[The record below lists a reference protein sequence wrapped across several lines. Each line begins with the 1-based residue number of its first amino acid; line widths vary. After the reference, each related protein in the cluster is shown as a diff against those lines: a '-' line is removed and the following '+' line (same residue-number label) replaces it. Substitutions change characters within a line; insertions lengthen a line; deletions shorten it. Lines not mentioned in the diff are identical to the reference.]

1 MSQSLGQQSKQ
12 GLTNLFTNIDRG
24 LGYLPDPNFTPRN
37 RTNNASNNSGKKG
50 TTFTSSDGST
60 TYTTL
65 PDGRTVYGTGGQ
77 NYDRKTGQQVI
88 DHKGTTG
95 GTSTYVHKGPFS
107 IDSSGNA
114 TRHSAAPAPV
124 APNAETE
131 VHDSPKKAAVTGP
144 VSSDTRTNAAG
155 VTQTGRNLG
164 AIRMDLGAAEA
175 YVGGKISPFSS
186 QPLPETKGYL
196 SNFPADSGSARY
208 SGEVNNV
215 DLAGYGN
222 LAKTEVPF
230 HQSPDLGGIGEKIN
244 ASSAN
249 FFAGTSGSSAAKGES
264 DGKSKTDYSDFG
276 GSDPMSYATSNEE
289 ARRRSRFLDND
300 DVMQGLKNIQADQG
314 IVYAGGQHY
323 ANTGK
328 GEKAF
333 SKIGSDTV
341 RGIMNSAPEK
351 ANELKNSYIAGLKK
365 ENTLASANQN
375 PAESFSS
382 GNTTTDGIAERVEP
396 QHKVDFNLNNTN
408 PAEDFLNPPNLNLF
422 KGNSKKFP
430 ANFDG
435 F

>member
-1 MSQSLGQQSKQ
+1 MQRAVMAYQPQSKTKGASYNFDVNGINNFWNGLGQ
-12 GLTNLFTNIDRG
+12 NLGRALFNPEEQVR
-24 LGYLPDPNFTPRN
+24 RN
-37 RTNNASNNSGKKG
+37 EAGQRRTQQDNNSSPVQPEKPNIPDYP
-50 TTFTSSDGST
+50 TTAVT
-60 TYTTL
+60 
-65 PDGRTVYGTGGQ
+65 RT
-77 NYDRKTGQQVI
+77 I
-88 DHKGTTG
+88 
-95 GTSTYVHKGPFS
+95 
-107 IDSSGNA
+107 
-114 TRHSAAPAPV
+114 APSRDYQAEAQSRPV

-244 ASSAN
+244 TSSAN

-264 DGKSKTDYSDFG
+264 GGKSKTDYSNFG

-289 ARRRSRFLDND
+289 ARRRSRFLDASD
-300 DVMQGLKNIQADQG
+300 SLQGLKNIQADQG

-323 ANTGK
+323 ALTGE

-375 PAESFSS
+375 PAESFASS
-382 GNTTTDGIAERVEP
+382 NTTTDGIAERVEP

>member
-1 MSQSLGQQSKQ
+1 MLHPAITKQEAQQK
-12 GLTNLFTNIDRG
+12 
-24 LGYLPDPNFTPRN
+24 
-37 RTNNASNNSGKKG
+37 
-50 TTFTSSDGST
+50 
-60 TYTTL
+60 
-65 PDGRTVYGTGGQ
+65 
-77 NYDRKTGQQVI
+77 
-88 DHKGTTG
+88 
-95 GTSTYVHKGPFS
+95 
-107 IDSSGNA
+107 
-114 TRHSAAPAPV
+114 PV

-222 LAKTEVPF
+222 LTKTEVPF
-230 HQSPDLGGIGEKIN
+230 HKSPDLGGIGETI
-244 ASSAN
+244 ATSGAN
-249 FFAGTSGSSAAKGES
+249 FFAGTSGSSAAKAES
-264 DGKSKTDYSDFG
+264 GGKSKIDYSDFG

-289 ARRRSRFLDND
+289 ARRRSRFLDASD
-300 DVMQGLKNIQADQG
+300 SLQGVKNIQADQG

-323 ANTGK
+323 ANTGE

-351 ANELKNSYIAGLKK
+351 ANELKNAYIAGLKK
-365 ENTLASANQN
+365 TDSTESGENTLASRIRTLLSPLHLGIPPLMALLSALSLNIKSISTSIT
-375 PAESFSS
+375 PIRPKISSILPISTFSKVIPRNFPPIS
-382 GNTTTDGIAERVEP
+382 TDFR
-396 QHKVDFNLNNTN
+396 NLN
-408 PAEDFLNPPNLNLF
+408 
-422 KGNSKKFP
+422 SIQ
-430 ANFDG
+430 
-435 F
+435 